1 MHNLVRFM
9 GVGLLVAGL
18 AACDGNSTDSAAQP
32 ARGDTPAQASVPA
45 GQNVSLLEGKVS
57 FTLPAGLSDQSGK
70 LGTQSN
76 NMYVYADKSG
86 QQAIIVITAPTPTP
100 AEGLDVLGGRLVEQ
114 QKSRDPSLQVLANKP
129 VELNGAMVQQV
140 NSLQTLKGVTSYS
153 SIVIG
158 KTGDRLLTLQIS
170 LPAAN
175 QQEAENIA
183 NGVLATLKIK

>member
-1 MHNLVRFM
+1 MRNLVRFM

-18 AACDGNSTDSAAQP
+18 AACDGNSTDSAVQP
-32 ARGDTPAQASVPA
+32 GKGDTPAQASVPA
-45 GQNVSLLEGKVS
+45 GQNVSLLDGKVT
-57 FTLPAGLSDQSGK
+57 FTLPAGLADQSGK

-86 QQAIIVITAPTPTP
+86 QQAIIVIVAPAP
-100 AEGLDVLGGRLVEQ
+100 ADALDVLGSRLVEQ
-114 QKSRDPSLQVLANKP
+114 QKSRDPQLQVLANKP
-129 VELNGAMVQQV
+129 VVLNGAALQQV
-140 NSLQTLKGVTSYS
+140 NSLQNLKGVTSYS

-158 KTGDRLLTLQIS
+158 KVGEQLLTLQIT

-183 NGVLATLKIK
+183 NGVLNTLKVQ

>member
-1 MHNLVRFM
+1 MRNLVRFM

-86 QQAIIVITAPTPTP
+86 QQAIIVITAPTP

-129 VELNGAMVQQV
+129 VELNGATVQQV

-158 KTGDRLLTLQIS
+158 KTGDRLLTIQIS